1 MTYKEDEN
9 FTKLLNQIG
18 ELNINYNQDHLDCLY
33 RDLKLY
39 VNTTEK
45 GYIDLTIP
53 FFFSENY
60 YVDLA
65 IRELGGK
72 TNKSIDSVD
81 EYLSN
86 DIATFVF
93 ENYFSESKEN
103 TLSKILSE
111 ISRITKNN
119 IDYKIIS
126 ESTYDEDK
134 NQTSV
139 TLEFSVN
146 DSIYKITHD
155 DDFEDGT
162 LKSSF
167 ILKELLPKLN
177 GALIK
182 GHLLYICEEW
192 IQFIYF
198 ENEKDYLKFKES
210 ANYYSEIELKKDNIN
225 SEIKSIEKEIIIE
238 SNENKLESKTP
249 WWKRLW
255 K

>member
-9 FTKLLNQIG
+9 FKKLLNQID
-18 ELNINYNQDHLDCLY
+18 ELNINYNQNHLDCIY
-33 RDLKLY
+33 RNLKLY

-53 FFFSENY
+53 TFLSENY
-60 YVDLA
+60 YVDIL

-72 TNKSIDSVD
+72 TIETIDNVD

-86 DIATFVF
+86 DISTFVF

-103 TLSKILSE
+103 TLSKFLSE
-111 ISRITKNN
+111 LNRITKGN
-119 IDYKIIS
+119 IDYKIIN
-126 ESTYDEDK
+126 ESLYNEEN

-146 DSIYKITHD
+146 GNIYKITHND
-155 DDFEDGT
+155 HFEDGT
-162 LKSSF
+162 LMSSF

-198 ENEKDYLKFKES
+198 ENKKKYLKFKEL
-210 ANYYSEIELKKDNIN
+210 ANYYSEIELKKENR
-225 SEIKSIEKEIIIE
+225 KSIEKEEVIKLSENKIE
-238 SNENKLESKTP
+238 SKKS
-249 WWKRLW
+249 W
-255 K
+255 